1 MKKFFALL
9 LSAVLVLSLAAC
21 GKNEGT
27 VNVSGEGDIST
38 SYKAEE
44 DERILSFTAS
54 DIYGNEVSSDIFK
67 DSKITVVNIW
77 GTFCSPCIY
86 EMPFLG
92 ELSREYDK
100 SQVQLLGIVSDS
112 VDYFGEEDSNAVAL
126 AQEIAEETKADY
138 THIVPSMEVLEFL
151 YDVTAVPTTFFID
164 SEGRV
169 IGEAVVGAR
178 EKDAWKEIIDNL
190 LEEAK

>member
-92 ELSREYDK
+92 QLSREYDK
-100 SQVQLLGIVSDS
+100 SEVQLLGVVSDS

-151 YDVTAVPTTFFID
+151 YDVTAVPTTFFLD

>member
-92 ELSREYDK
+92 ELSRAYDK
-100 SQVQLLGIVSDS
+100 SEVELLGVVSDS

-151 YDVTAVPTTFFID
+151 YDVTAVPTTFFLD

>member
-54 DIYGNEVSSDIFK
+54 DIYGNKVSSDIFK

-92 ELSREYDK
+92 ELSRAYDK
-100 SQVQLLGIVSDS
+100 SEVQFLGIVSDA
-112 VDYFGEEDSNAVAL
+112 VDYFGAKDENAVAL
-126 AQEIAEETKADY
+126 ADELVKETKADY

-151 YDVTAVPTTFFID
+151 YDVTAVPTTFFLD

>member
-38 SYKAEE
+38 SYKADE

-100 SQVQLLGIVSDS
+100 SEVQLLGVVSDS

-151 YDVTAVPTTFFID
+151 YDVTAVPTTFFLD

>member
-100 SQVQLLGIVSDS
+100 SEVQLLGVVSDS
-112 VDYFGEEDSNAVAL
+112 VDYFGEEDPDAVVL
-126 AQEIAEETKADY
+126 AQEIAGETKADY
-138 THIVPSMEVLEFL
+138 THIVPSMEVMEFL
-151 YDVTAVPTTFFID
+151 YDVTAVPTTFFLD

>member
-100 SQVQLLGIVSDS
+100 SEVQLLGVVSDS

-151 YDVTAVPTTFFID
+151 YDVSAVPTTFFID

>member
-100 SQVQLLGIVSDS
+100 SQVQLLGVVSDS

-151 YDVTAVPTTFFID
+151 YDVTAVPTTFFLD

>member
-100 SQVQLLGIVSDS
+100 SEVQLLGVVSDS

-151 YDVTAVPTTFFID
+151 YDVTAVPTTFFLD

>member
-100 SQVQLLGIVSDS
+100 GEVQLLGVVSDS

-151 YDVTAVPTTFFID
+151 YDVTAVPTTFFLD

-178 EKDAWKEIIDNL
+178 EKDAWKEIIDNI

>member
-54 DIYGNEVSSDIFK
+54 DIYGNKVSSDIFK

-100 SQVQLLGIVSDS
+100 SEVQLLGVVSDA
-112 VDYFGEEDSNAVAL
+112 VDYFGAKDENAVAL
-126 AQEIAEETKADY
+126 ADELVKETKADY

-151 YDVTAVPTTFFID
+151 YDVTAVPTTFFLD

>member
-100 SQVQLLGIVSDS
+100 SEVQFLGIVSDA

-126 AQEIAEETKADY
+126 AQEIAEETKAAY

-151 YDVTAVPTTFFID
+151 YDVTAVPTTFFLD

>member
-100 SQVQLLGIVSDS
+100 SEVQLLGVVSDS
-112 VDYFGEEDSNAVAL
+112 VDYFGEEDPDAVAL